1 MPAPDGS
8 LAVDEET
15 DLALLT
21 QHLVKTNSLSQRMTG
36 ILFQLDGRLSRLDK
50 SIAPL
55 GIRQMTRQQAN
66 LDAVMEAIAPGSS
79 SAAAR
84 VSSVTTH
91 SPAIPSTASLRPPE
105 RGGST
110 NTISDE
116 RILAIPSSPSMSTG
130 PTSHVSPASAARTPP
145 STSSARPQSPAVSVM
160 DRARAVPRTDVLP
173 RWQESST
180 PPATMQDD
188 PLATGNERALIS
200 RGPDIMNLK
209 EYFAALKAVIADLE
223 PMYQGLQEGRGGTRE
238 QKVAELSSLLEDG
251 FTRLVELLIARTRET
266 MPRPFDPERLI
277 ASAPAPVTT
286 YYSGLSSVKALST
299 GLVALVEPTE
309 PTPRASEILTPMLGR
324 AINTLGEIRGDWL
337 RRSLGPLAREVEEA
351 PGTWN
356 GLDGDKVRLSTRL
369 WDAYLVAC
377 DAEVEVAGTMLPGPA
392 GERLVDVTIPHGAA
406 LLSSTMGSVITSFKR
421 NLSDNT
427 MVLLNLYNDLS
438 SLAPRYDAGIARVLS
453 EDVPEVRT
461 ALSSQLVAMRALAL
475 RSFPERLADIR
486 AVPRSPPSSTQ
497 IDDTTHE
504 TLAYLEQLPVLGNL
518 AETLLRST
526 GHGERA
532 WLMGGA
538 APSGATSAQEEGGIV
553 NLYAADVLG
562 TLVGALEGRAKGM
575 RKPVGATYLLNN
587 LSHLRNATSSF
598 NADIIGPAAEDL
610 LNKHFRDA
618 KNSYLSEWALLVQL
632 LSHTAEK
639 RFNVGSADKQSTK
652 EAAAAFFDRL
662 AELET
667 VCRQHPFSR
676 QDSELRERIG
686 NEVADFV
693 RQGYSAFWTKAH
705 SKRYDKY
712 LRQTPDELYNRVQN
726 VFR

>member
-66 LDAVMEAIAPGSS
+66 INAVLEALAPGSS
-79 SAAAR
+79 IPPL
-84 VSSVTTH
+84 
-91 SPAIPSTASLRPPE
+91 SPAISVTAPLRPPVE

-110 NTISDE
+110 NT
-116 RILAIPSSPSMSTG
+116 SP
-130 PTSHVSPASAARTPP
+130 P
-145 STSSARPQSPAVSVM
+145 VSVM
-160 DRARAVPRTDVLP
+160 DRTRAVPRTDIIP
-173 RWQESST
+173 RWQEVTT
-180 PPATMQDD
+180 PPAAVRDD
-188 PLATGNERALIS
+188 PLATGNERAVIT
-200 RGPDIMNLK
+200 RGPDIMSLK
-209 EYFAALKAVIADLE
+209 EYFGALKVVIGDLE

-238 QKVAELSSLLEDG
+238 QKVAELSALLEDG
-251 FTRLVELLIARTRET
+251 FNRLVELLISRAKET
-266 MPRPFDPERLI
+266 MPRPFDPEHLI
-277 ASAPAPVTT
+277 ASAPQPVTT

-299 GLVALVEPTE
+299 GLVALVEPAQ
-309 PTPRASEILTPMLGR
+309 PTPRATEIFTPMLGR
-324 AINTLGEIRGDWL
+324 AINALGDIRGDWL
-337 RRSLGPLAREVEEA
+337 RRSLGPLARQVEEA

-356 GLDGDKVRLSTRL
+356 GLDGDKVRLAVCL
-369 WDAYLVAC
+369 WDAYLVAS
-377 DAEVEVAGTMLPGPA
+377 DAEVEVARTMLPGAA

-406 LLSSTMGSVITSFKR
+406 LLSSTMGSVISSFKR
-421 NLSDNT
+421 NLSEST
-427 MVLLNLYNDLS
+427 MILLNIYNDLT

-461 ALSSQLVAMRALAL
+461 ALRSQLAAMRALAL

-486 AVPRSPPSSTQ
+486 APPRSPPSSTQ
-497 IDDTTHE
+497 IDDTTHV
-504 TLAYLEQLPVLGNL
+504 TLTYLEQLPVFGNL

-538 APSGATSAQEEGGIV
+538 APSGAANAQDEGGIV

-562 TLVGALEGRAKGM
+562 TLIGALEGRAKGM
-575 RKPVGATYLLNN
+575 RKPVGAAYLLNN
-587 LSHLRNATSSF
+587 LSHIRNTTSSF
-598 NADIIGPAAEDL
+598 NADIIGPAAEDM
-610 LNKHFRDA
+610 LNKHFREA
-618 KNSYLSEWALLVQL
+618 KNSFLSEWALLVQL

-652 EAAAAFFDRL
+652 EASASFFERL
-662 AELET
+662 AELEM
-667 VCRQHPFSR
+667 VCRQNPLSR
-676 QDSELRERIG
+676 QDPELRERVG

-693 RQGYSAFWTKAH
+693 RQGYAAFWTKAH
-705 SKRYDKY
+705 SKGYDKY
-712 LRQTPDELYNRVQN
+712 LRQNPDELYRRVQN

>member
-8 LAVDEET
+8 IAVDEET
-15 DLALLT
+15 DLTLLT

-66 LDAVMEAIAPGSS
+66 IDAVLEALAPGSS
-79 SAAAR
+79 IPPL
-84 VSSVTTH
+84 
-91 SPAIPSTASLRPPE
+91 SPAISVTAPLRPPVE

-110 NTISDE
+110 NTVNSE
-116 RILAIPSSPSMSTG
+116 RILAIPSASALTTSPARPSPSL
-130 PTSHVSPASAARTPP
+130 P
-145 STSSARPQSPAVSVM
+145 STSPQSPPVSVM
-160 DRARAVPRTDVLP
+160 DRTRAVPRTDIVP
-173 RWQESST
+173 RWQESTT
-180 PPATMQDD
+180 PPAAVRDD
-188 PLATGNERALIS
+188 PLATGNERAVIA
-200 RGPDIMNLK
+200 RGPDIMSLK
-209 EYFAALKAVIADLE
+209 EYFGALKAVIGDLE

-238 QKVAELSSLLEDG
+238 QKVAELSALLEDG
-251 FTRLVELLIARTRET
+251 FSRLVELLISRVKET
-266 MPRPFDPERLI
+266 MPRPFDPEHLI
-277 ASAPAPVTT
+277 ASAPQPVTT

-299 GLVALVEPTE
+299 GLVALVEPAQ
-309 PTPRASEILTPMLGR
+309 PTPRATEIFTPMLGR
-324 AINTLGEIRGDWL
+324 AINALGDIRGDWL
-337 RRSLGPLAREVEEA
+337 RRSLAPLAHQVEEA
-351 PGTWN
+351 PATWN
-356 GLDGDKVRLSTRL
+356 GLDGDKVRLAVRL

-377 DAEVEVAGTMLPGPA
+377 DAEVEVARTMLPGAA

-406 LLSSTMGSVITSFKR
+406 LLSSTMGSVISSFKR
-421 NLSDNT
+421 NLSDST
-427 MVLLNLYNDLS
+427 LILLNIYDGLS
-438 SLAPRYDAGIARVLS
+438 SLAPRYDAGIARILS

-461 ALSSQLVAMRALAL
+461 ALRSQLAAMRALAL

-486 AVPRSPPSSTQ
+486 APPRSPPSSTQ
-497 IDDTTHE
+497 IDDTTHV
-504 TLAYLEQLPVLGNL
+504 TLTYLEQLPVFGSL

-538 APSGATSAQEEGGIV
+538 APSGATNAQEEGGIV

-562 TLVGALEGRAKGM
+562 TLIGALEGRAKGM
-575 RKPVGATYLLNN
+575 RKPVGAAYLLNN
-587 LSHLRNATSSF
+587 LSHIRNTTSSF
-598 NADIIGPAAEDL
+598 NADIIGPAAEDM
-610 LNKHFRDA
+610 LNKHFREA

-652 EAAAAFFDRL
+652 EAAASFFDRL
-662 AELET
+662 AELEM
-667 VCRQHPFSR
+667 VCRQHPLSR
-676 QDSELRERIG
+676 QDPELRERMG

-693 RQGYSAFWTKAH
+693 RQGYTGFWTKAH
-705 SKRYDKY
+705 SKGYDKY
-712 LRQTPDELYNRVQN
+712 LRQTPDELSRRVQN